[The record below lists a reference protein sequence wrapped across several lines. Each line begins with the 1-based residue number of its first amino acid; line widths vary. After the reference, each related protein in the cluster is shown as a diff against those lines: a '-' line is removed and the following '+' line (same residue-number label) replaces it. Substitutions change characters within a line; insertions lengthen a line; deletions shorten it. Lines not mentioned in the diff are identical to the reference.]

1 METKLNNNLQVLLEQ
16 LEHFITT
23 KTVVGEPIHIG
34 ETILVPLVDV
44 SFGVAAG
51 AAAASKV
58 REKKSEKEKNIDGDS
73 DAGAGGLGARITPS
87 AMLVI
92 TNGTTQLINIK
103 SQDSLTKL
111 IDMAPGLI
119 SNIPGLVSKFT
130 GGSDETPSTAPAK
143 IHKKDQAAPLQDKV
157 DEEKYHQMEK

>member
-1 METKLNNNLQVLLEQ
+1 METKLNNNLEVLLGQ

-34 ETILVPLVDV
+34 DTILVPLVDV

-51 AAAASKV
+51 ATAASKLQ
-58 REKKSEKEKNIDGDS
+58 EKNKEKEKHIDGTS

-92 TNGTTQLINIK
+92 QNGTTQLINVK

-111 IDMAPGLI
+111 IDMVPGII
-119 SNIPGLVSKFT
+119 SNFPDMVSKFS
-130 GGSDETPSTAPAK
+130 GADKKPASK
-143 IHKKDQAAPLQDKV
+143 EEAAEYHHL
-157 DEEKYHQMEK
+157 EK

>member
-1 METKLNNNLQVLLEQ
+1 MMETKLNNNLEVLLGQ

-51 AAAASKV
+51 ATAASKLQ
-58 REKKSEKEKNIDGDS
+58 EKNKEKEKNIDGTS

-92 TNGTTQLINIK
+92 QNGTTQLINVK

-111 IDMAPGLI
+111 IDMVPGII
-119 SNIPGLVSKFT
+119 SNFPDVVSKF
-130 GGSDETPSTAPAK
+130 SANE
-143 IHKKDQAAPLQDKV
+143 KKEPPKNNEEAYHHLDK
-157 DEEKYHQMEK
+157 